1 MNTQIAIDSIKRL
14 LPLPRVLLIIRW
26 LAIGLLCVSIGIL
39 TAGIVE
45 NHVLKIPFQTDPFI
59 PALKNKVDRP
69 RSIDEFEPI
78 ITYNVFDAEVSSSDL
93 TEQIDLAVSKPGK
106 NLKQIL
112 SGLQLVGIS
121 ILQGR
126 YAVCVIKE
134 NKGNR
139 EEIFSVNDPVFR
151 TGAFVKKIQIDLRE
165 QKVYLQ
171 LRDEIG
177 VLTYK
182 VDLLNQ
188 HRPISSLGTGKS
200 TRKSG
205 RDTFSD
211 SNYSTDGKNFHISA
225 GEVDAQLDNFAQLL
239 NQAKMVPYFRK
250 GQHRGYQV
258 KAINKN
264 SLYQKLGLKNND
276 VIEEING
283 EPLDSMEK
291 VMGMFNKFRNE
302 REFTIKLNRKGS
314 SQFMNY
320 YID

>member
-1 MNTQIAIDSIKRL
+1 MNTQIAIDRIKGL
-14 LPLPRVLLIIRW
+14 LPLPRVLLLSRW
-26 LAIGLLCVSIGIL
+26 LAIGVLCVSIGIL
-39 TAGIVE
+39 AAGIVE
-45 NHVLKIPFQTDPFI
+45 NHFLTIPFQTDPFI
-59 PALKNKVDRP
+59 PAVSSKVDRP

-78 ITYNVFDAEVSSSDL
+78 ITYNIFNAEVSNPDL
-93 TEQIDLAVSKPGK
+93 TEQIDLASSKPGK

-121 ILQGR
+121 VLRGR
-126 YAVCVIKE
+126 YAVCVIKQT
-134 NKGNR
+134 KGNL
-139 EEIFSVNDPVFR
+139 EEIFSVNDLVFN
-151 TGAFVKKIQIDLRE
+151 TGAFVKKIQIDPRE

-177 VLTYK
+177 LLTYK
-182 VDLLNQ
+182 DDLPSQ
-188 HRPISSLGTGKS
+188 HRPITSSGTGK
-200 TRKSG
+200 TG
-205 RDTFSD
+205 RDTFSK
-211 SNYSTDGKNFHISA
+211 STYSTDGKNFHISA

-250 GQHRGYQV
+250 GQHRGYKV

-264 SLYQKLGLKNND
+264 SLFQKLGLKNND

-302 REFTIKLNRKGS
+302 RELTIKLNRKGS
-314 SQFMNY
+314 PQFMNY